1 MVLKELIGLLQTNN
15 ELTNILKPTKNDK
28 KIYMFSTDSEG
39 TVITYTYADLTSN
52 GLIEQSRLEV
62 NSISSDYATA
72 ATMANIVKLTL
83 LTIGDEP
90 LTDNVIEV
98 TQNGGGTLRDMDRGT
113 YIVKTI
119 FTVKSKVRRA

>member
-39 TVITYTYADLTSN
+39 NVITYTYAVLTSN

>member
-1 MVLKELIGLLQTNN
+1 MVLKELLGLLQTND
-15 ELTNILKPTKNDK
+15 ELINILKPTKNDK
-28 KIYMFSTDSEG
+28 KIYMFNTDSKG
-39 TVITYTYADLTSN
+39 NVITYTHTGLTSN

-98 TQNGGGTLRDMDRGT
+98 TQNGGGTLKDMDRGT

-119 FTVKSKVRRA
+119 FTVKSRVRRA